1 MLCRWLQTMGLGLGL
16 CRECGAAGWSVEGS
30 QSNQNP
36 NPKAESCGLAAKGA
50 FLCLIDYSRLQYLSS
65 RPFPPMQA
73 PHRMGLPT
81 IYP

>member
-1 MLCRWLQTMGLGLGL
+1 MLCRWLQTMGLGLG
-16 CRECGAAGWSVEGS
+16 RECGAAGWSVEGS